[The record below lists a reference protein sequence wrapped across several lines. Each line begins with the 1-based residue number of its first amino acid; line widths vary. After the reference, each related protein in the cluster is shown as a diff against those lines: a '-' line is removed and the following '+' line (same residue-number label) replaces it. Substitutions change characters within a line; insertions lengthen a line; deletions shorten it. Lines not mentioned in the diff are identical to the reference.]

1 MRAPEDGTIMS
12 VFDTG
17 HALGMQTKDGVE
29 LLIHIGLDTV
39 ELKGKYFQ
47 VHVKQD
53 DKVKK
58 GDLLITFDPEG
69 IKSAGYDITTPVLV
83 SNSADYLDVVAKKDG
98 QAGAGL
104 ITVLTHKA

>member
-39 ELKGKYFQ
+39 QLNGAPFDI
-47 VHVKQD
+47 HVKEGD
-53 DKVKK
+53 ELKK
-58 GDLLITFDPEG
+58 GDLIAVFDEKAIQEAGYRTVTPVIVTNTDQYRKFEL
-69 IKSAGYDITTPVLV
+69 IKSGPVKAGDEVLSV
-83 SNSADYLDVVAKKDG
+83 N
-98 QAGAGL
+98 
-104 ITVLTHKA
+104 

>member
-39 ELKGKYFQ
+39 ELKGKYF
-47 VHVKQD
+47 
-53 DKVKK
+53 
-58 GDLLITFDPEG
+58 
-69 IKSAGYDITTPVLV
+69 
-83 SNSADYLDVVAKKDG
+83 
-98 QAGAGL
+98 
-104 ITVLTHKA
+104 

>member
-53 DKVKK
+53 DEVKK

-69 IKSAGYDITTPVLV
+69 IKSAGYDITTPVLAMT
-83 SNSADYLDVVAKKDG
+83 SRLPCW
-98 QAGAGL
+98 
-104 ITVLTHKA
+104 